1 MNSHISNWIKAKF
14 VAISANEIASSLL
27 RFAEENATP
36 SRLRRAEPS
45 DIVENAIIWYE
56 NEDEFSKFRWVF
68 VNEVYKPDDQYKA
81 FCGHD
86 GCRDGLDGAYVE
98 IK

>member
-14 VAISANEIASSLL
+14 VAISANESASSLL

-36 SRLRRAEPS
+36 SKLRKAEPS

-56 NEDEFSKFRWVF
+56 DKDKFSKFRWVF
-68 VNEVYKPDDQYKA
+68 VIEVCKPNDPYKA